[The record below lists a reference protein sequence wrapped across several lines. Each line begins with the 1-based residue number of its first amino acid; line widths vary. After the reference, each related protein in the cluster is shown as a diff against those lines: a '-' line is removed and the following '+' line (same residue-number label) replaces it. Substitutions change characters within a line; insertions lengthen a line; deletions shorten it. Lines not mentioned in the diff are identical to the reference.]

1 MKVEHI
7 KGEKP
12 TKKEVT
18 YPCLMKSSVTG
29 CIVLMISDVNDFGK
43 GIMVFKGEERAE
55 VGHYSSDWHTPYFTP
70 LPSTE
75 QIILQND

>member
-1 MKVEHI
+1 MKVEHV

-12 TKKEVT
+12 TAKEVT
-18 YPCLMKSSVTG
+18 YPCLMKGNITG
-29 CIVLMISDVNDFGK
+29 CIVFMVSDKKGTCLYVGNSETMSVGEFCDTWVISDL
-43 GIMVFKGEERAE
+43 
-55 VGHYSSDWHTPYFTP
+55 TP